1 MIEKSGVILPEE
13 VVALLGDLF
22 ERMLVYRPE
31 DRIGMQEVIDHPW
44 FSL

>member
-22 ERMLVYRPE
+22 ERMLVCRPE